1 MESTKALRKKT
12 SDNRNDFVR
21 NGVVNFI
28 YLLCGILV
36 SRGTLLGTLAPFGAS
51 YAAAVPKKYLFS
63 SLVGTAFGYILLK
76 PTDSFRYIA
85 VIVAIGALRWLVGDI
100 EKVSRS
106 RLFAP
111 LIAFLP
117 TLATGIAL
125 LFASTSTLSS
135 FADCFIEAVLSG
147 AAAYFISVTVELAEE
162 KRGISA
168 YTRQETACLVM
179 TGCVLILAFGSLTF
193 ENISLGRIIAVT
205 AVLLCARY
213 GGVNGGAV
221 CGIATGAVFSI
232 ASRAQGFVCGGFA
245 FGGLMAGMF
254 APVGKLGC
262 AIAFLISNGIMSLA
276 FGEDTQLAAVL
287 IESLVGSVVFMILPK
302 ELGNVISPVFSNEKN
317 SSLGETLRK
326 NIVMR
331 LDFASKAIYNVRNDV
346 NSVSDK
352 LKDLYSPSF
361 SVVCENVEKE
371 VCNNCGLKTYCYEHR
386 QGVTRDD
393 FFRLEELLE
402 AQGRIS
408 ESDVE
413 DAFVKN
419 CCKKGE
425 IARSMNLNYREY
437 LSALEAQRRVSDV
450 RGVVAGQFSGVS
462 DILSD
467 LSNEFKNT
475 MRCDT
480 DSSERIISALSALGA
495 IPVECVCLV
504 SDGGRMSVEL
514 ELSSKGDSKLSKGT
528 IMREVSKCCG
538 RRFDLPTITCEGDRI
553 RAALCEMPVY
563 DVEIGSDQHIANK
576 GKLCGDCLDYF
587 NDGFGKTYALVC
599 DGMGTGGRAAV
610 DGNMAV
616 SVMGRLLRSG
626 LSADSSLQ
634 IVNSALMVK
643 SEDESLSTLDLTGV
657 DLYTGKVTLK
667 KAGAPATF
675 VRKNG
680 RVMVREMPSLP
691 VGILNGVKFSSDT
704 VNLSS
709 GDMVVMVS
717 DGVITGDEK
726 WLEKLIRSWNEG
738 STQELARAV
747 VDEAIKRRGNSPD
760 DDITALA
767 IRITDNEV

>member
-1 MESTKALRKKT
+1 MESTKALSKKT

-85 VIVAIGALRWLVGDI
+85 VIVAIGALRWLMGDI

-168 YTRQETACLVM
+168 YTRQETASLVM

-302 ELGNVISPVFSNEKN
+302 EVGNVISPVFSNEKN

-361 SVVCENVEKE
+361 SVVCKNVEKE

-538 RRFDLPTITCEGDRI
+538 RRFDLPTVTCEGDRI

-563 DVEIGSDQHIANK
+563 DVEIGSDQHIANN